1 MRIRA
6 MDSAGDVVT
15 LLVDRYGVPYKG
27 LGYDSEFVGSLPSL
41 GGVVLKRAG
50 DGFEAIEGI
59 AEVDELLT
67 EAKLIA
73 PHLYR
78 SWKVVS
84 LERSPQ
90 ILVKS
95 KMAREIVFNPGDFHR
110 ELGRLDYILD
120 YYKGKMVTKLAS
132 VDLTLGVQV
141 PVQATIQ

>member
-1 MRIRA
+1 M
-6 MDSAGDVVT
+6 
-15 LLVDRYGVPYKG
+15 
-27 LGYDSEFVGSLPSL
+27 
-41 GGVVLKRAG
+41 KRAG